1 MKLFVPEAIER
12 YAHDHTHPRPALFDE
27 LREHTQAQVPFP
39 QMQVGRVEGTL
50 LKMLAS
56 LLDARRILEIGTYT
70 GYSSLCMA
78 EALPDDG
85 ELITCDRSEEYTAV
99 ARRFWAKSP
108 HGRKIRL
115 ELGDALETVKNLGD
129 EPFDMAFID
138 ADKARYPHYYDAILP
153 RLRAGGLMVVDNVL
167 WSGEVLEPESDD
179 ALGIVALNDRV
190 QADDRVENV
199 MLTVRDGVLL
209 VRKR

>member
-1 MKLFVPEAIER
+1 
-12 YAHDHTHPRPALFDE
+12 
-27 LREHTQAQVPFP
+27 
-39 QMQVGRVEGTL
+39 
-50 LKMLAS
+50 
-56 LLDARRILEIGTYT
+56 
-70 GYSSLCMA
+70 
-78 EALPDDG
+78 
-85 ELITCDRSEEYTAV
+85 
-99 ARRFWAKSP
+99 
-108 HGRKIRL
+108 
-115 ELGDALETVKNLGD
+115 
-129 EPFDMAFID
+129 MAFID